1 MYKGCIFDLDGTL
14 LNTIGTIASYGNA
27 ALEKFGLAPIEPS
40 TYKQLVG
47 NGASTLVRR
56 MLAQNGIKD
65 DSLFKR
71 VYEAYTTLYD
81 GNSYAHT
88 SIYDGIEELLTALR
102 SAGLTLCVLSNKPH
116 SATVPVIQSFFA
128 PGTFQYVF
136 GARDGIPQKP
146 DPAMVNYL
154 LKEMDISPKECI
166 YVGDT
171 KTDMDTGKAAGLFT
185 VGVLW
190 GFRAKEE
197 LMRHHAD
204 FLAAHPL
211 DILSCLK

>member
-1 MYKGCIFDLDGTL
+1 
-14 LNTIGTIASYGNA
+14 
-27 ALEKFGLAPIEPS
+27 
-40 TYKQLVG
+40 
-47 NGASTLVRR
+47 

-81 GNSYAHT
+81 GNPYAHT